1 MQFKHVLGAIFFL
14 LISVKGFSQPVAPAF
29 STSTVAPFTNPN
41 LTSFVIDYNND
52 GVDDIVGFTTQYAN
66 TGKLWKN
73 NGNGTF
79 SDVSSTVTFSN
90 YNWTG
95 ALDFDRNGLMDVYQL
110 TGDTLRISFNT
121 ATGFTTPDANC
132 GYYLLSN
139 LFGTAATSI
148 FNSIIGDY
156 DGDGVYDILSQVVIG
171 TSTKINAV
179 KGQLGCVSGCSFK
192 FPSQTAST
200 LVSLSNA
207 TNTLFQLA
215 DIDNDFDMDLLVG
228 RGVRY
233 QNFTYSIYKK
243 SATGYTLF
251 SGSGYDVGRHSGF
264 GMLGEFNNDGRT
276 DIVSG
281 AEDCCVAA
289 GDALYVY
296 YSNPNGTYTANNSAM
311 LRNASE
317 DPYYFKAT
325 IIDINLDKTQDIIW
339 TEMSAINT
347 SKTQVFLND
356 NFSTFTESSAAMNL
370 HNGYTNGLCCPI
382 TLFTRATVLD
392 INNDKKPDVNIA
404 QIDELS
410 PFSNTN
416 NWQRINTTTNN
427 SVKLKLIACNGL
439 KEGWGARIRYKVGGV
454 WYYQQHNAYSSS
466 GYPFLYLGMGSATSI
481 ETIEVTWFGGAVTT
495 TSAINAGEFKVMEE
509 NPNCTNDALSSFS
522 FNSLSDTT
530 TNCGLTATLSGP
542 AGFASYSWNNGATT
556 QSISA
561 TANGVYKL
569 TVTNNSG
576 CNAYDS
582 TYLSLVK
589 SDIFQNNSTICKGT
603 IVLLSVDSS
612 FAAQNLNGINLLPSN
627 LKVGLKAYY
636 PFSGN
641 ANDASGNNNNGTVTG
656 ATLTTDRFGNA
667 NSAYSFNGSSFIDL
681 GNIAGVGYSTTQDIT
696 MSFWI
701 NEGASGTVISKYT
714 NLDAANSNF
723 FISKATSTAQLAG
736 NGTNSLTAN
745 NLTDYRWANY
755 VFIAAS
761 GSNKSFLYRNGVLVA
776 TGTLYTNATL
786 SATKIMLGKLMGS
799 PSNFFT
805 GKIDDVF
812 IYNRALTAS
821 EVSQLSN
828 FQPKVSWST
837 GATTNT
843 ISVTPSVT
851 TKYFVT
857 ITDGINSCKDSV
869 TITVDDI
876 GVYNPFSAQSST
888 CGTTK
893 SLDAGAGYTS
903 YLWSTGATS
912 QTISPTLNGNYSVTV
927 TNAAGCSASDTV
939 TVSLLNADIIQ
950 SNQTVCANTTLNL
963 FIDSTFSGSAINA
976 KSQMSANLQTGLVA
990 FYPFTGN
997 ASDVS
1002 GNNNVLTAN
1011 GVTLTTDRFGRSN
1024 SAYSF
1029 TNTQTSVTNYLKA
1042 VNPTPFAKNTYTISA
1057 WFNSR
1062 QFYPNIG
1069 GVTYNYQ
1076 SIVFYSPQWYVYGP
1090 AYHLA
1095 LQHANNSVLEG
1106 GNWTATNTNQAVTTA
1121 NGSIAVNQWYHVV
1134 LSFDG
1139 TTIKMYKDGQL
1150 VASRAGTI
1158 SFANQV
1164 QFLIGG
1170 GGDGPSPGGIYG
1182 GFNGKIDDVGFWDR
1196 ALTTNEVQELYNGRP
1211 SVLWS
1216 TGATTN
1222 KISVTPTTT
1231 TKYFATLTD
1240 GIGTCKDS
1248 VTITVD
1254 ELSGFNPLQDTIKV
1268 CGDST
1273 VLDAGAG
1280 YATYNWSNGA
1290 TTRLI
1295 TAKSSGKYYITVATA
1310 AGCSASDTSI
1320 VSIVKANIIQS
1331 DTTICRGGTIQLSVD
1346 TLVRGLLAYYPL
1358 DNNAQDL
1365 SGNNM
1370 NGTVTGASPTTDRF
1384 GQANKAYFFNGT
1396 SDFIKVNHDTRLNRL
1411 PLTVSCWFNANQQ
1424 ISPSGALVG
1433 KYYAGSWSGWQ
1444 LTLNE
1449 TGTSSKRLDP
1459 WYIRNS
1465 GNYVKNNSATPN
1477 FYTTQIIDSS
1487 WHHVAFVIDSTSGK
1501 IYLDGALQAT
1511 AAWVGSAGIPA
1522 NTWPMYFGYYPSG
1535 NAQPNVYYYRG
1546 KIDDIRLYDKALNNT
1561 EVQSAMSNS
1570 ITNIQYLWSNGATT
1584 ATIQVNPIVTTKY
1597 YVTVTDGITTCKDS
1611 VTITVNNLAG
1621 FNPLQDTVKVC
1632 GDSIVL
1638 DAGAGYATYNWS
1650 NGATTKTITAKASGK
1665 YYVTVATAAGCSASD
1680 TSIVSI
1686 VKAKILQRDTTICKG
1701 SSVTLVPASL
1711 KAGQTAVWSNGDTT
1725 STISVTPTT
1734 TTKYLVTVSDGI
1746 TNCKDSITVT
1756 VIDIGAFNPLQD
1768 TIKVCGDS
1776 TVLDA
1781 GSGYAAY
1788 NWSNGATTRTITAK
1802 VSGKYIVTVA
1812 NASGCSVS
1820 DTSVVSIV
1828 KAKILQR
1835 DTTICKGSSLTLVP
1849 ASLKTGQTAIWSNGA
1864 TTNTISVTPTTTT
1877 KYIIAVTDGM
1887 TTCKD
1892 SITVTVSDIGAFNP
1906 LQDTIKV
1913 CGDSTVLDAGAG
1925 YTTYNWSNGATTRTI
1940 TAKASGNYS
1949 VTVANAIGCSASD
1962 ISIVSIVKA
1971 KIIQR
1976 DTTICKGSSIS
1987 LAIDSTNSGQTVCS
2001 GLQLP
2006 TGLRNG
2012 LVGYFPFCGNAN
2024 DASGNGNN
2032 GSVVGANLITDR
2044 FGNPNSAYN
2053 FSGTNQ
2059 YISVTASNLPT
2070 TSRSTALWYK
2080 TPDPTYRGNLLGYGG
2095 NGTCGTS
2102 YFIGGTNHRG
2112 TGKLVVTGHCS
2123 ANETSVAYVPQAEQ
2137 WVHLVTTSS
2146 SNGTKIYINGKLV
2159 ASSSQQ
2165 INTTGSKLFIGCISS
2180 WDGLF
2185 PYADGN
2191 GQMWKG
2197 AIDDVFIFNRELSES
2212 EITSLYNTSPSIAV
2226 WSTGA
2231 TTPSIVVNPIVKTT
2245 YKVTV
2250 SDGITTCTDS
2260 VVVNVSSSEL
2270 KVTDPAAVC
2279 SPGVVNLTA
2288 SAVTAG
2294 SATGLT
2300 YTYWRDANATQAL
2313 ANPDKVAVSGTYYIV
2328 GTSATGCTSSPTAVK
2343 VTVNPLPV
2351 ATIVTPTQTTI
2362 CDKSTITLTARG
2374 GTTYQWLLNGSTIA
2388 GALDSIYVASLPGNY
2403 VVNAI
2408 SLGCTS
2414 NVSTP
2419 VNLSLIKAALPKFS
2433 NSSTCIDV
2441 PVSFFNETDTTSSG
2455 SVSWFWDFGDGQT
2468 STLFNPVYTYKKT
2481 GSYNVKLTVTP
2492 KLCSSLPANV
2502 IKNITVDIPPVGIK
2516 YPNVL
2521 AVKNKATPLSARF
2534 IANGYSYLWMPSTG
2548 LNNGAIQKP
2557 IFNASNE
2564 QLYRV
2569 RLTSAGG
2576 CITMDTVKVS
2586 VYDSSDIFV
2595 PNAFS
2600 PNNDGKNDLLQPFLV
2615 NIATLKFFRVYNRWG
2630 QIMFQSSDSKQG
2642 WDGMYNYKPQPLET
2656 YTWIAEGIDGNG
2668 TTIFRKGQTVLI
2680 R

>member
-1 MQFKHVLGAIFFL
+1 MNRTLMQFKHVLGAIFFL

-139 LFGTAATSI
+139 LFGTASTSI

-466 GYPFLYLGMGSATSI
+466 GYPFLYLGMGTATTI

-495 TSAINAGEFKVMEE
+495 ASGVNAGEFKVMEE
-509 NPNCTNDALSSFS
+509 NANCTNDALSSFS
-522 FNSLSDTT
+522 FNSLTDTT
-530 TNCGLTATLSGP
+530 TNCGVTATLSGP

-603 IVLLSVDSS
+603 TVLLSVDSS
-612 FAAQNLNGINLLPSN
+612 FAAQNLNSINLLPSN

-736 NGTNSLTAN
+736 NGTNSFTAN
-745 NLTDYRWANY
+745 NITDYRWTNY

-776 TGTLYTNATL
+776 TGTLSANGAL

-812 IYNRALTAS
+812 IYNRALAAS

-828 FQPKVSWST
+828 FQPKVTWSN

-843 ISVTPSVT
+843 ISVTPTVT
-851 TKYFVT
+851 TKYYATV
-857 ITDGINSCKDSV
+857 TDGITSCMDSV
-869 TITVDDI
+869 TVTVSDI
-876 GVYNPFSAQSST
+876 GAYNPFPAQSST

-893 SLDAGAGYTS
+893 SLEAGAGYTS

-1057 WFNSR
+1057 WFNS
-1062 QFYPNIG
+1062 
-1069 GVTYNYQ
+1069 
-1076 SIVFYSPQWYVYGP
+1076 
-1090 AYHLA
+1090 
-1095 LQHANNSVLEG
+1095 
-1106 GNWTATNTNQAVTTA
+1106 
-1121 NGSIAVNQWYHVV
+1121 
-1134 LSFDG
+1134 
-1139 TTIKMYKDGQL
+1139 
-1150 VASRAGTI
+1150 
-1158 SFANQV
+1158 
-1164 QFLIGG
+1164 
-1170 GGDGPSPGGIYG
+1170 
-1182 GFNGKIDDVGFWDR
+1182 
-1196 ALTTNEVQELYNGRP
+1196 
-1211 SVLWS
+1211 
-1216 TGATTN
+1216 
-1222 KISVTPTTT
+1222 
-1231 TKYFATLTD
+1231 
-1240 GIGTCKDS
+1240 
-1248 VTITVD
+1248 
-1254 ELSGFNPLQDTIKV
+1254 
-1268 CGDST
+1268 
-1273 VLDAGAG
+1273 
-1280 YATYNWSNGA
+1280 
-1290 TTRLI
+1290 
-1295 TAKSSGKYYITVATA
+1295 
-1310 AGCSASDTSI
+1310 
-1320 VSIVKANIIQS
+1320 
-1331 DTTICRGGTIQLSVD
+1331 
-1346 TLVRGLLAYYPL
+1346 
-1358 DNNAQDL
+1358 
-1365 SGNNM
+1365 
-1370 NGTVTGASPTTDRF
+1370 
-1384 GQANKAYFFNGT
+1384 
-1396 SDFIKVNHDTRLNRL
+1396 
-1411 PLTVSCWFNANQQ
+1411 
-1424 ISPSGALVG
+1424 
-1433 KYYAGSWSGWQ
+1433 
-1444 LTLNE
+1444 
-1449 TGTSSKRLDP
+1449 
-1459 WYIRNS
+1459 
-1465 GNYVKNNSATPN
+1465 
-1477 FYTTQIIDSS
+1477 
-1487 WHHVAFVIDSTSGK
+1487 
-1501 IYLDGALQAT
+1501 
-1511 AAWVGSAGIPA
+1511 
-1522 NTWPMYFGYYPSG
+1522 
-1535 NAQPNVYYYRG
+1535 
-1546 KIDDIRLYDKALNNT
+1546 
-1561 EVQSAMSNS
+1561 
-1570 ITNIQYLWSNGATT
+1570 
-1584 ATIQVNPIVTTKY
+1584 
-1597 YVTVTDGITTCKDS
+1597 
-1611 VTITVNNLAG
+1611 
-1621 FNPLQDTVKVC
+1621 
-1632 GDSIVL
+1632 
-1638 DAGAGYATYNWS
+1638 
-1650 NGATTKTITAKASGK
+1650 
-1665 YYVTVATAAGCSASD
+1665 
-1680 TSIVSI
+1680 
-1686 VKAKILQRDTTICKG
+1686 
-1701 SSVTLVPASL
+1701 
-1711 KAGQTAVWSNGDTT
+1711 
-1725 STISVTPTT
+1725 
-1734 TTKYLVTVSDGI
+1734 
-1746 TNCKDSITVT
+1746 
-1756 VIDIGAFNPLQD
+1756 
-1768 TIKVCGDS
+1768 
-1776 TVLDA
+1776 
-1781 GSGYAAY
+1781 
-1788 NWSNGATTRTITAK
+1788 
-1802 VSGKYIVTVA
+1802 
-1812 NASGCSVS
+1812 
-1820 DTSVVSIV
+1820 
-1828 KAKILQR
+1828 
-1835 DTTICKGSSLTLVP
+1835 
-1849 ASLKTGQTAIWSNGA
+1849 
-1864 TTNTISVTPTTTT
+1864 
-1877 KYIIAVTDGM
+1877 
-1887 TTCKD
+1887 
-1892 SITVTVSDIGAFNP
+1892 
-1906 LQDTIKV
+1906 
-1913 CGDSTVLDAGAG
+1913 
-1925 YTTYNWSNGATTRTI
+1925 
-1940 TAKASGNYS
+1940 
-1949 VTVANAIGCSASD
+1949 
-1962 ISIVSIVKA
+1962 
-1971 KIIQR
+1971 
-1976 DTTICKGSSIS
+1976 
-1987 LAIDSTNSGQTVCS
+1987 
-2001 GLQLP
+2001 
-2006 TGLRNG
+2006 
-2012 LVGYFPFCGNAN
+2012 
-2024 DASGNGNN
+2024 
-2032 GSVVGANLITDR
+2032 
-2044 FGNPNSAYN
+2044 
-2053 FSGTNQ
+2053 
-2059 YISVTASNLPT
+2059 
-2070 TSRSTALWYK
+2070 
-2080 TPDPTYRGNLLGYGG
+2080 
-2095 NGTCGTS
+2095 
-2102 YFIGGTNHRG
+2102 
-2112 TGKLVVTGHCS
+2112 
-2123 ANETSVAYVPQAEQ
+2123 
-2137 WVHLVTTSS
+2137 
-2146 SNGTKIYINGKLV
+2146 
-2159 ASSSQQ
+2159 
-2165 INTTGSKLFIGCISS
+2165 
-2180 WDGLF
+2180 
-2185 PYADGN
+2185 
-2191 GQMWKG
+2191 
-2197 AIDDVFIFNRELSES
+2197 
-2212 EITSLYNTSPSIAV
+2212 
-2226 WSTGA
+2226 
-2231 TTPSIVVNPIVKTT
+2231 
-2245 YKVTV
+2245 
-2250 SDGITTCTDS
+2250 
-2260 VVVNVSSSEL
+2260 
-2270 KVTDPAAVC
+2270 
-2279 SPGVVNLTA
+2279 
-2288 SAVTAG
+2288 
-2294 SATGLT
+2294 
-2300 YTYWRDANATQAL
+2300 
-2313 ANPDKVAVSGTYYIV
+2313 
-2328 GTSATGCTSSPTAVK
+2328 
-2343 VTVNPLPV
+2343 
-2351 ATIVTPTQTTI
+2351 
-2362 CDKSTITLTARG
+2362 
-2374 GTTYQWLLNGSTIA
+2374 
-2388 GALDSIYVASLPGNY
+2388 
-2403 VVNAI
+2403 
-2408 SLGCTS
+2408 
-2414 NVSTP
+2414 
-2419 VNLSLIKAALPKFS
+2419 
-2433 NSSTCIDV
+2433 
-2441 PVSFFNETDTTSSG
+2441 
-2455 SVSWFWDFGDGQT
+2455 
-2468 STLFNPVYTYKKT
+2468 
-2481 GSYNVKLTVTP
+2481 
-2492 KLCSSLPANV
+2492 
-2502 IKNITVDIPPVGIK
+2502 
-2516 YPNVL
+2516 
-2521 AVKNKATPLSARF
+2521 
-2534 IANGYSYLWMPSTG
+2534 
-2548 LNNGAIQKP
+2548 
-2557 IFNASNE
+2557 
-2564 QLYRV
+2564 
-2569 RLTSAGG
+2569 
-2576 CITMDTVKVS
+2576 
-2586 VYDSSDIFV
+2586 
-2595 PNAFS
+2595 
-2600 PNNDGKNDLLQPFLV
+2600 
-2615 NIATLKFFRVYNRWG
+2615 
-2630 QIMFQSSDSKQG
+2630 
-2642 WDGMYNYKPQPLET
+2642 
-2656 YTWIAEGIDGNG
+2656 
-2668 TTIFRKGQTVLI
+2668 
-2680 R
+2680 